1 MALSISLESQA
12 GSGGSWEICRGLEPS
27 DSSIL
32 MVTLWTDAV
41 PVFLP
46 RTCWLER
53 GRERERVGERQRK
66 RSNDGPIS
74 L

>member
-53 GRERERVGERQRK
+53 GRERRTKREGERDG
-66 RSNDGPIS
+66 SNDGPIS